1 MTIARMPHRVAT
13 VGRVLVVMPEPSINA
28 VLVQRLMQ
36 DGHSVQVCG
45 GEDAVATAIAQH
57 PDLIVLDTP
66 LPGAVGLPVLSALQQ
81 SSVRAIP
88 VVFLTVAH
96 DHQRLLNAFA
106 AGAVACI
113 RKPYDENEV
122 LAHIRVHLSLKLT
135 QDRLAQVA
143 REREELLNLV
153 AHDLKNPLASVLF
166 ASDMLALPDCKPE
179 RVPRYLQI
187 IDDSTREALGYIR
200 SYLQSQA
207 KTTNPQTH
215 HPHAC
220 THLGD
225 LMAWLVTRYELQLET
240 CGLRLHTHIH
250 DSTACVAI
258 NQLLLR
264 QVGENLVSN
273 AMKYAHTGGELD
285 LQVRAG
291 REGSWQLVAQDRGP
305 GVPAEFQASLFQPF
319 QRATGLA
326 DVNEHSSGLGL
337 ALSRQLIAKA
347 GGRLWYEDREAG
359 GACFVVELPKAD
371 CTHCQG

>member
-1 MTIARMPHRVAT
+1 MPHRVVT
-13 VGRVLVVMPEPSINA
+13 KGRVLVVMPEPSTDA
-28 VLVQRLMQ
+28 VLVQRLLQ
-36 DGHSVQVCG
+36 DGHHVEVCG
-45 GEDAVATAIAQH
+45 GDAAVATAVAQQ

-66 LPGAVGLPVLSALQQ
+66 LPGAVGLPVLGALQQ

-113 RKPYDENEV
+113 RKPYDDNEV

-166 ASDMLALPDCKPE
+166 ASEMLALPDCKPE
-179 RVPRYLQI
+179 RRPRYLQI

-207 KTTNPQTH
+207 KPASALPRNTH
-215 HPHAC
+215 TCA
-220 THLGD
+220 HLAD
-225 LMAWLVTRYELQLET
+225 IVQWLAARYELQLEAS
-240 CGLRLHTHIH
+240 GLHLHIH
-250 DSTACVAI
+250 TTSSTACVAI
-258 NQLLLR
+258 SDQLMR

-273 AMKYAHTGGELD
+273 ALKYARAGGELE
-285 LQVRAG
+285 LLIRNG
-291 REGSWQLVAQDRGP
+291 RQGTWQLVAQDRGP
-305 GVPAEFQASLFQPF
+305 GVSADFQANLFQPF
-319 QRATGLA
+319 QRAAGPA
-326 DVNEHSSGLGL
+326 EVNDHSSGLGL
-337 ALSRQLIAKA
+337 ALSRQWIANA
-347 GGRLWYEDREAG
+347 GGNLWYEDREER
-359 GACFVVELPKAD
+359 GARFVVELPEAD
-371 CTHCQG
+371 CAHCSG